1 MYEKFGNNDVNKI
14 SKLFLDKYLVP
25 QTRPKLKIKKDM
37 NFSSKI
43 INNKKSKIIQF
54 LLMRVTEE
62 SLAQLVQ
69 MVPMKKHNITSI

>member
-43 INNKKSKIIQF
+43 INNKKSKNYTVFIDAGHE
-54 LLMRVTEE
+54 RKR
-62 SLAQLVQ
+62 SWR
-69 MVPMKKHNITSI
+69 S